1 MERLINDDCFNIF
14 PNIEESSVQL
24 LFTSVPDINDLGF
37 DADQEQYIEFLN
49 RALLQFCRII
59 KNTGFIVLC
68 QSDRKMKGKIFSK
81 HSYLINKMEQFD
93 YILKDYKIVV
103 KNNIESKDQYI
114 FPYLHLCIF
123 TREGKISRKGDWLRN
138 ILVYKMMKSAI
149 GSHHDWPE
157 EFVKLVISYLS
168 NEDDL
173 VVDPFA
179 GSGVV
184 PCVARE
190 MNRKYIGIEL
200 DKVQYE
206 EMHQRCSVSTLPI

>member
-93 YILKDYKIVV
+93 YI
-103 KNNIESKDQYI
+103 
-114 FPYLHLCIF
+114 
-123 TREGKISRKGDWLRN
+123 
-138 ILVYKMMKSAI
+138 
-149 GSHHDWPE
+149 
-157 EFVKLVISYLS
+157 
-168 NEDDL
+168 
-173 VVDPFA
+173 
-179 GSGVV
+179 
-184 PCVARE
+184 
-190 MNRKYIGIEL
+190 
-200 DKVQYE
+200 
-206 EMHQRCSVSTLPI
+206 